1 MIEKAIVM
9 GGGLATRLWPSTAG
23 ITKQLLPVYDKPMIF
38 YPLSTVIATG
48 CNDIGLV
55 CSPRDWPAYKKT
67 LEVLEA
73 IGVRFTMLEQ
83 DEPRGIAQAYQ
94 IARPWLDGK
103 PSYLILG
110 DNIFIGNQSFNV
122 RSGYRD
128 VPSIWIKSVENP
140 NRFGVLT
147 FDHGVPRLI
156 EKPTVDVGNDAVTG
170 IYAFPGDASERAAVL
185 TPSHRGQLEI
195 VDLIMSWDNAIDIHR
210 ISGEVIWTDAG
221 TCKSLNDISNAV
233 HLSQSLTGMVVGSP
247 ELAAVSSGMA
257 TIDRVYDVVCKYTKD
272 HGLLE
277 GYYPSL
283 LTQLRKA

>member
-1 MIEKAIVM
+1 M
-9 GGGLATRLWPSTAG
+9 
-23 ITKQLLPVYDKPMIF
+23 
-38 YPLSTVIATG
+38 
-48 CNDIGLV
+48 
-55 CSPRDWPAYKKT
+55 
-67 LEVLEA
+67 
-73 IGVRFTMLEQ
+73 RFTMLEQ

-156 EKPTVDVGNDAVTG
+156 EKPMIDVGNDAVTG
-170 IYAFPGDASERAAVL
+170 IYAFPGDAPEKASVL

-210 ISGEVIWTDAG
+210 VSDEVVWTDAG
-221 TCKSLNDISNAV
+221 TCKSLSDISSAV
-233 HLSQSLTGMVVGSP
+233 RLSQSLTGMMVGAP
-247 ELAAVSSGMA
+247 ELAAVSSGMV
-257 TIDRVYDVVCKYTKD
+257 TIDQVYDVVLKYIKD
-272 HGLLE
+272 HGLSE
-277 GYYPSL
+277 GYYPNL
-283 LTQLRKA
+283 LAQLRKA